1 LFVTDIRETH
11 CPSVIIID
19 LHLQQHTTIYV
30 DSSNISLGS
39 VEFFFLH
46 LQWRK
51 IFLFSLLPSGEAS
64 LHQNVNMFP
73 ADIVSK
79 L

>member
-1 LFVTDIRETH
+1 MWTAA
-11 CPSVIIID
+11 
-19 LHLQQHTTIYV
+19 IYHWALWN
-30 DSSNISLGS
+30 S
-39 VEFFFLH
+39 FFLH

-64 LHQNVNMFP
+64 LHQNVNIFP